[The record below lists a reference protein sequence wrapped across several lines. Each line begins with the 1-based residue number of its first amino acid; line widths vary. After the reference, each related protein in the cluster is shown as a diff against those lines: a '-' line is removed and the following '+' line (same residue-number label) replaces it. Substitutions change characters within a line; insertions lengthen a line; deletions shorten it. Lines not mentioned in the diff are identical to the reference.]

1 MRAGRVGKPHGLDG
15 SFYVTEADIRVLSA
29 GVVLEGIG
37 AITSVRGTDAR
48 PILRVE
54 GVGDRTAAEALRGRD
69 LLVPDEARPEL
80 EDDEYWAE
88 ELVGCRVVDERAREL
103 GTVERL
109 LGMPSCELLELGDGT
124 LIPLVRDAI
133 ARVDVEAKLIEVDG
147 RFLGLA
153 D

>member
-1 MRAGRVGKPHGLDG
+1 MLAGRVGKPHGLDG
-15 SFYVTEADIRVLSA
+15 SFYVTEAETRVLSK

-37 AITSVRGTDAR
+37 TITSVKGTDER

-54 GVGDRTAAEALRGRD
+54 GVSNRSGAEALRGRD
-69 LLVPDEARPEL
+69 LLVPDEVKPEL
-80 EDDEYWAE
+80 EDDEFWAE
-88 ELVGCRVVDERAREL
+88 QLVGCRVVDGANEL
-103 GTVERL
+103 GTVAKL

-133 ARVDVEAKLIEVDG
+133 EEIDLDAGRIAVNG